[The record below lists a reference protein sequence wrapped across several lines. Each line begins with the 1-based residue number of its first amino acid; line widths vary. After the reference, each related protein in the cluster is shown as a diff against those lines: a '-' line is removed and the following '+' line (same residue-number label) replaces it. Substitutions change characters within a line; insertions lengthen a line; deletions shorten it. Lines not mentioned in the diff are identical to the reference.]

1 MALRQA
7 RLEEAAGLLHPQPAA
22 TEEAPAE
29 DQRLAALPG
38 LQPAVGGQ
46 QRLHA
51 QALAEVSQE
60 QRGDVAPKSSTLSS
74 LLLENPRR
82 DSIHTFYCCVYGVK
96 YDIQKV
102 A

>member
-60 QRGDVAPKSSTLSS
+60 QGGDVAPKSSTLSS
-74 LLLENPRR
+74 LYWKILVVIQFIP
-82 DSIHTFYCCVYGVK
+82 SIVVYMVLNMIYK
-96 YDIQKV
+96 K
-102 A
+102 